1 MYVVFFTFKMI
12 FNYIYLYLNIFN
24 KAWKYD
30 DCITIMILRTTT
42 IENILDYIKKKKKK
56 LPKDKNMII
65 F

>member
-1 MYVVFFTFKMI
+1 
-12 FNYIYLYLNIFN
+12 
-24 KAWKYD
+24 
-30 DCITIMILRTTT
+30 MILRTTT